1 MDDQGLGVVY
11 SRGVLP
17 SRVVLSTAVAVAF
30 LSPAPALAATRIVAP
45 SPDRILQQSGTTLRV
60 SAAKNVTKVTA
71 RRDGAALPGRFTR
84 RADGTWALRVTRSA
98 LRPGVNHF
106 TVTTRTKRGRTA
118 TSRVRVFYGARKRAF
133 TQVRL
138 GSSSRGS
145 VPLRVRTSA
154 DPRLRLRLTLNG
166 RDATRVLAPRFGAR
180 RAGRLG
186 ADDGLRHGRNV
197 LRVVAIKADGT
208 YAAVTRIF
216 RVAAAQPLVGAG
228 PPRRAT
234 PGERV
239 TLPGRIV
246 TSPRM
251 GARAAASAKWMVLDA
266 PPGSKA
272 LPLTTTSL
280 LSTFTPDKV
289 GTYTLRLVAGTGA
302 SAPLDEVTVTSVA
315 DVPPIG
321 TPVTTLTNQ
330 AAIEIGGSTYAYN
343 PNEDAVQVVM
353 VERATQAVLYENA
366 FSGSAGDVQTITN
379 QMKSYPEP
387 PLVFLA
393 NLDFNNE
400 SIVDPSWNTLVQAIG
415 GTAIPHITNGD
426 SGGWSVVGV
435 PGAPS
440 GSAFQNNGTA
450 QNSANPTQGEMQ
462 GYLQLDSND
471 QFAFVPAEHLRLDLS
486 APGAL
491 AGQNQMVVGA
501 NTYSSGPLSDNGTTC
516 TGGIQVQTLSAENLI
531 PQSSATFAT
540 NGCGLA
546 ADSANLL
553 SAANYIQGLGAGT
566 SAGTLLM
573 LVQTIGVPR
582 DPSAPAELWT
592 LLSNVLAAKGAT
604 IAAIGDGSGSYSF
617 VGGLG
622 ISGFPLVEASSAL
635 TGQPAH
641 ITGVLERAR
650 NGNFTPQA
658 SSKTGPFTFDLATL
672 AYQAPDPW
680 NPSSGEQKALAYIAT
695 TVLDLDTPTQGVSCY
710 VPATP
715 DVRSQYCNSK
725 YYSSWSGYA
734 DKLAA
739 LPYPAGN
746 GFTSTDWS
754 NVVGELAPAK
764 GYGEF
769 DAVQTV
775 WSTISTAQ
783 GTNTQNAVD
792 AVAISQDEAAQIVSA
807 LTARANAV
815 GSWLSWAGDL
825 SDAADRLAEVV
836 SEDLGGPLGFIA
848 AGLLVSGDTANL
860 PNGGPALGAF
870 QVKAA
875 NFTAQL
881 AESYGT
887 ANDQL
892 TQLGD
897 LIVTDKAKL
906 KAFDQGSQYALNDS
920 DAVNQ
925 GLQLAAAQLSWRS
938 LLPAAYELVRLPRG
952 TGVNQGVTDARVYQC
967 STMYGSD
974 PSSYNPFANAD
985 PSAQLLTPELFVLV
999 NANSTLPNGSNYETP
1014 ASPPASFMNPLFAP
1028 YQLGANGITQ
1038 YGMVKPWLLRT
1049 AYNLA
1054 NAPQP
1059 NC

>member
-1 MDDQGLGVVY
+1 MADQGPGVVY
-11 SRGVLP
+11 SRVVLP
-17 SRVVLSTAVAVAF
+17 SRVVLSTAVAAAC

-84 RADGTWALRVTRSA
+84 RADGTWALRVARSA
-98 LRPGVNHF
+98 LRPGVNHL
-106 TVTTRTKRGRTA
+106 TVTTRTKGGRT
-118 TSRVRVFYGARKRAF
+118 TTRRVRVFYGARRRAF
-133 TQVRL
+133 TQVRV
-138 GSSSRGS
+138 GTASRGS
-145 VPLRVRTSA
+145 LPVRVRTSA
-154 DPRLRLRLTLNG
+154 DPRLRLRMTLNG
-166 RDATRVLAPRFGAR
+166 RDVTRVLTPRFAAR

-197 LRVVAIKADGT
+197 LRLVAIKADGT
-208 YAAVTRIF
+208 YATVTRVV
-216 RVAAAQPLVGAG
+216 RVSAAQPLVGAG

-246 TSPRM
+246 AGRRA
-251 GARAAASAKWMVLDA
+251 GARAAATPQWMVLDA
-266 PPGSKA
+266 PAGSKA
-272 LPLTTTSL
+272 LPLTKTSL
-280 LSTFTPDKV
+280 TTTFTPDKV
-289 GTYTLRLVAGTGA
+289 GTYTLRLVAGTGP

-321 TPVTTLTNQ
+321 TPVTTLTER
-330 AAIEIGGSTYAYN
+330 AAIVIGGSTYAYD
-343 PNEDAVQVVM
+343 PNQDAVQVVM

-379 QMKSYPEP
+379 QMNSYPEP

-393 NLDFNNE
+393 DLDYNNA
-400 SIVDPSWNTLVQAIG
+400 SIVDPSWNTLVQALG
-415 GTAIPHITNGD
+415 GAAIPHITNGD

-435 PGAPS
+435 PGAPA
-440 GSAFQNNGTA
+440 GAAFQNNGTA
-450 QNSANPTQGEMQ
+450 TNSANPTQGQMQ

-486 APGAL
+486 APGAPS
-491 AGQNQMVVGA
+491 GQNQMVVGP
-501 NTYSSGPLSDNGTTC
+501 NTYSSGPLTDNGTAC
-516 TGGIQVQTLSAENLI
+516 TGGIQIQTLSAENLL

-540 NGCGLA
+540 NGCGTAADAANLA
-546 ADSANLL
+546 AATS
-553 SAANYIQGLGAGT
+553 YVQGLGAGT
-566 SAGTLLM
+566 SAGALLV

-582 DPSAPAELWT
+582 DPSTDAQLWSQFAT
-592 LLSNVLAAKGAT
+592 ALGQQGAT
-604 IAAIGDGSGSYSF
+604 IAAVGDGSGSYSF

-622 ISGFPLVEASSAL
+622 ISGFPLIEASSAL
-635 TGQPAH
+635 TGQPAR

-650 NGNFTPQA
+650 NGNFTPLA

-672 AYQAPDPW
+672 AYQAAQPW
-680 NPSSGEQKALAYIAT
+680 NPTTGQQKALAYIAT
-695 TVLDLDTPTQGVSCY
+695 TVLDLDTPAQGTSCY

-725 YYSSWSGYA
+725 YYTSWSGFA
-734 DKLAA
+734 SKLSG
-739 LPYPAGN
+739 LGYPAGN
-746 GFTSTDWS
+746 GFTSTDW
-754 NVVGELAPAK
+754 NTVIGQLAPAK

-769 DAVQTV
+769 DAVQSV
-775 WSTISTAQ
+775 WSTIATAQ

-792 AVAISQDEAAQIVSA
+792 AVAISQDEATKIVSA
-807 LTARANAV
+807 LTARASAV

-870 QVKAA
+870 QVAAA
-875 NFTAQL
+875 NFTTQL

-887 ANDQL
+887 ANGQL

-897 LIVTDKAKL
+897 LIVTDPAKL
-906 KAFDQGSQYALNDS
+906 KTFDQGSQYALNAS
-920 DAVNQ
+920 DALNQ
-925 GLQLAAAQLSWRS
+925 GVQLAAAQLSWRS
-938 LLPAAYELVRLPRG
+938 LLPAAYELVRLPRS
-952 TGVNQGVTDARVYQC
+952 GVNVGVTDARNYQC

-974 PSSYNPFANAD
+974 PSSYNPFAKAD

-999 NANSTLPNGSNYETP
+999 NAKSTLPNGSNYETP

-1028 YQLGANGITQ
+1028 YKLGDSGITQ
-1038 YGMVKPWLLRT
+1038 FGMVKPWLLRT

-1054 NAPQP
+1054 TAPQP
-1059 NC
+1059 YC